1 MVVGPLGVETATGVV
16 GTALV
21 GVLGTATAT
30 VGVPAWGV
38 MTVPTAAGCG
48 VAGVPPFATVVCA
61 TEVCFANSSIIAIGF
76 STEGNGETNNSG
88 GSIVAVA
95 AGAEDND
102 CVQAEII
109 TVDVTRMKIAS
120 KPRCLLLIDSPLS
133 KYSNSMVAHEL

>member
-1 MVVGPLGVETATGVV
+1 VETATGVV

-88 GSIVAVA
+88 GSMVAVA
-95 AGAEDND
+95 IGAVDAAR
-102 CVQAEII
+102 VQAETI
-109 TVDVTRMKIAS
+109 TVDITRMKTTS

-133 KYSNSMVAHEL
+133 IYSKAMVAHEL